1 MSAQWATEPYFSNI
15 DNKFHTQSLNNV
27 TPTSYVALAMSWT
40 AILVACFIITQASVM
55 AMLVTSG
62 MYSEL
67 FGRHR
72 RTARSADSSLLLQA
86 AATTEWVENHEFWE
100 MSDVE
105 EVAF

>member
-1 MSAQWATEPYFSNI
+1 
-15 DNKFHTQSLNNV
+15 
-27 TPTSYVALAMSWT
+27 
-40 AILVACFIITQASVM
+40 M

-72 RTARSADSSLLLQA
+72 RIARASDTSKLLQTA
-86 AATTEWVENHEFWE
+86 SDNEWVENHEFWE
-100 MSDVE
+100 MTETE

>member
-1 MSAQWATEPYFSNI
+1 
-15 DNKFHTQSLNNV
+15 
-27 TPTSYVALAMSWT
+27 MSWST
-40 AILVACFIITQASVM
+40 VLVACFIASQAVCM

-72 RTARSADSSLLLQA
+72 RVARA
-86 AATTEWVENHEFWE
+86 AAQSQAIRGASNEWVENHEFWE
-100 MSDVE
+100 ITDLE

>member
-1 MSAQWATEPYFSNI
+1 
-15 DNKFHTQSLNNV
+15 
-27 TPTSYVALAMSWT
+27 MSWT
-40 AILVACFIITQASVM
+40 TVLITCFLASQAAAM

-72 RTARSADSSLLLQA
+72 RIARAEDTSRLLRGGD
-86 AATTEWVENHEFWE
+86 TEWVENHEFWE
-100 MSDVE
+100 MDGPE

>member
-1 MSAQWATEPYFSNI
+1 
-15 DNKFHTQSLNNV
+15 
-27 TPTSYVALAMSWT
+27 MSWS
-40 AILVACFIITQASVM
+40 AVLVACFIASQAVCM

-72 RTARSADSSLLLQA
+72 RVARAVA
-86 AATTEWVENHEFWE
+86 AAQAQAQTSSDWVENHEFWE
-100 MSDVE
+100 ITDLE

>member
-1 MSAQWATEPYFSNI
+1 
-15 DNKFHTQSLNNV
+15 
-27 TPTSYVALAMSWT
+27 MSWS
-40 AILVACFIITQASVM
+40 AVLIACFIASQASIM

-72 RTARSADSSLLLQA
+72 QIARAADTSKLLQDA
-86 AATTEWVENHEFWE
+86 SETEWVENHQFWE
-100 MSDVE
+100 LGEIE

>member
-1 MSAQWATEPYFSNI
+1 
-15 DNKFHTQSLNNV
+15 
-27 TPTSYVALAMSWT
+27 MSWSYL
-40 AILVACFIITQASVM
+40 LVGCFIATQASIM

-72 RTARSADSSLLLQA
+72 RIARAADTSTLLQQA
-86 AATTEWVENHEFWE
+86 SETEWVENHEFWE
-100 MSDVE
+100 ITKLE

>member
-1 MSAQWATEPYFSNI
+1 
-15 DNKFHTQSLNNV
+15 
-27 TPTSYVALAMSWT
+27 MSWSWVL
-40 AILVACFIITQASVM
+40 AACFLASQAAIM

-72 RTARSADSSLLLQA
+72 RIANAQDTSRLLRTDDGA
-86 AATTEWVENHEFWE
+86 WVDNHEFWE
-100 MSDVE
+100 ITELE

>member
-1 MSAQWATEPYFSNI
+1 MTWST
-15 DNKFHTQSLNNV
+15 V
-27 TPTSYVALAMSWT
+27 
-40 AILVACFIITQASVM
+40 LVACFIATQASIM

-72 RTARSADSSLLLQA
+72 RIARAADSSKLLQGA
-86 AATTEWVENHEFWE
+86 SESEWVENHEFWE
-100 MSDVE
+100 MTEVE

>member
-1 MSAQWATEPYFSNI
+1 
-15 DNKFHTQSLNNV
+15 
-27 TPTSYVALAMSWT
+27 MSWST
-40 AILVACFIITQASVM
+40 VLVACFIASQAVCM

-72 RTARSADSSLLLQA
+72 RVARAVAAGQTNRDASS
-86 AATTEWVENHEFWE
+86 EWVENHEFWE
-100 MSDVE
+100 MTDLE

>member
-1 MSAQWATEPYFSNI
+1 MSHQPRRF
-15 DNKFHTQSLNNV
+15 LR
-27 TPTSYVALAMSWT
+27 AMSWSYV
-40 AILVACFIITQASVM
+40 LVACFIASQACIM

-72 RTARSADSSLLLQA
+72 RIARAADTSALLARA
-86 AATTEWVENHEFWE
+86 ADTEWVENHEFWE
-100 MSDVE
+100 ITKVE

>member
-1 MSAQWATEPYFSNI
+1 
-15 DNKFHTQSLNNV
+15 
-27 TPTSYVALAMSWT
+27 MSWSY
-40 AILVACFIITQASVM
+40 ILVACFIATQASIM

-72 RTARSADSSLLLQA
+72 RIARAADTSRLLQQA
-86 AATTEWVENHEFWE
+86 SETEWVENHEFWE
-100 MSDVE
+100 ITKLE

>member
-1 MSAQWATEPYFSNI
+1 
-15 DNKFHTQSLNNV
+15 
-27 TPTSYVALAMSWT
+27 
-40 AILVACFIITQASVM
+40 M

-72 RTARSADSSLLLQA
+72 RIARASDSSLLLQRA
-86 AATTEWVENHEFWE
+86 SETEWVENHEFWE
-100 MSDVE
+100 MTEVE

>member
-1 MSAQWATEPYFSNI
+1 
-15 DNKFHTQSLNNV
+15 
-27 TPTSYVALAMSWT
+27 MSWS
-40 AILVACFIITQASVM
+40 AVLVACFIASQAVCM

-72 RTARSADSSLLLQA
+72 RIARAADSSQRIREA
-86 AATTEWVENHEFWE
+86 GSEWVENHEFWE
-100 MSDVE
+100 MTDLE

>member
-1 MSAQWATEPYFSNI
+1 MTWST
-15 DNKFHTQSLNNV
+15 V
-27 TPTSYVALAMSWT
+27 
-40 AILVACFIITQASVM
+40 LVACFIATQASIV

-72 RTARSADSSLLLQA
+72 RIARASDTSKLLQGA
-86 AATTEWVENHEFWE
+86 SESEWVENHEFWE
-100 MSDVE
+100 LTELE